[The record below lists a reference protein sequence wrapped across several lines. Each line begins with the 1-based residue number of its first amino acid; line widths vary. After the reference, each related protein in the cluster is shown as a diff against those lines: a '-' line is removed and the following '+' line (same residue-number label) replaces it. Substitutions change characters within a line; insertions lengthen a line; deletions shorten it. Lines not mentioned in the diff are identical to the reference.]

1 MKRKIY
7 LKPTTMVVSLEG
19 QCQILAGSTPAKR
32 DGYEST
38 EWSSGKGLFDLD
50 DESVDDYFM
59 F

>member
-19 QCQILAGSTPAKR
+19 QCQILAGSSPAKR

-38 EWSSGKGLFDLD
+38 EWSKSFSFYDED
-50 DESVDDYFM
+50 DDFFENY
-59 F
+59 

>member
-1 MKRKIY
+1 MKRKNY

-38 EWSSGKGLFDLD
+38 EWSKPYFGFD
-50 DESVDDYFM
+50 DESDDDFFENY
-59 F
+59 

>member
-1 MKRKIY
+1 
-7 LKPTTMVVSLEG
+7 MVVSLEG

-38 EWSSGKGLFDLD
+38 EWSSRKGLFDLD
-50 DESVDDYFM
+50 DESEDDYFS